1 MVGLNDEP
9 KLLLPALKPF
19 YDFVIPLSWFVVR
32 AAAGWNLLVHSW
44 GKITVGPASGFL
56 KAFVDIDFTPPAAQP
71 HKLIYELI

>member
-1 MVGLNDEP
+1 
-9 KLLLPALKPF
+9 
-19 YDFVIPLSWFVVR
+19 VR

-71 HKLIYELI
+71 HKLIYALI